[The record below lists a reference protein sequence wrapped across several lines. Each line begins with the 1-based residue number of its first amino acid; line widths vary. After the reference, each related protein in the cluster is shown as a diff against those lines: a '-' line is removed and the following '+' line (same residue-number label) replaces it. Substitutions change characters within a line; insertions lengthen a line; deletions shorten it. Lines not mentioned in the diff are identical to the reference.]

1 MMSRGGFR
9 PGAGRPV
16 NSGSFAEKTVAR
28 RIPESLVPALDQY
41 LNLWKLSTQTDET
54 IQAILSV
61 QETPLHLPLFS
72 SKVAAGLPDLTDEH
86 QEYLNLTDRLVPS
99 PTSSF
104 MVQVN
109 GDSMIEAGIHHN
121 DLLVVNRAIE
131 PKQGH
136 VVIASVNG
144 EITVKRLMINEGQLI
159 LMPENPH
166 FQPLII
172 LETMEFHIWGVVTS
186 VIHAL

>member
-1 MMSRGGFR
+1 MSRGGSR
-9 PGAGRPV
+9 QGAGRPK

-28 RIPESLVPALDQY
+28 RIPESLAPVLDHY
-41 LNLWKLSTQTDET
+41 LNLWRLSTKVGSS
-54 IQAILSV
+54 IQAVLPV
-61 QETPLHLPLFS
+61 QENSLHLPLFS
-72 SKVAAGLPDLTDEH
+72 SKVAAGLPDLADEH

-131 PKQGH
+131 PKEGH
-136 VVIASVNG
+136 IVIAAVNG
-144 EITVKRLMINEGQLI
+144 EITVKRLRINDNHLV
-159 LMPENPH
+159 LMPENPN
-166 FQPLII
+166 FQPISVN
-172 LETMEFHIWGVVTS
+172 ETMEFQIWGVVTS